1 MLLSADSQEM
11 GIDVHLIVLPDHNP
25 NEDLDG
31 PPSELNLD

>member
-11 GIDVHLIVLPDHNP
+11 GLDVHLIVLPHYHP

-31 PPSELNLD
+31 PLSELNLD